1 MDSDQVRDLM
11 DDIDEQREVAKEIA
25 DAISNPGFNNAI
37 DEAEFDEALLREL
50 VEFEQEALDKDFID
64 ARAPPVTLPD
74 TPNIALP
81 ASRPRAKEADK
92 DLEDLESWA
101 N

>member
-1 MDSDQVRDLM
+1 M
-11 DDIDEQREVAKEIA
+11 REL
-25 DAISNPGFNNAI
+25 
-37 DEAEFDEALLREL
+37 EAL
-50 VEFEQEALDKDFID
+50 EQEELDKELLD

-74 TPNIALP
+74 TPNIALPAVP

-101 N
+101 NA